1 MEVKEKMNQQ
11 LTNTVRLERMIENL
25 EMLGL
30 TNPEIRQIYIDFNW
44 EFQELDMTDERDLSI
59 FLNKYERRY
68 IDEVLRE

>member
-1 MEVKEKMNQQ
+1 MNQQ

-44 EFQELDMTDERDLSI
+44 EFQELDMTDERNLSI